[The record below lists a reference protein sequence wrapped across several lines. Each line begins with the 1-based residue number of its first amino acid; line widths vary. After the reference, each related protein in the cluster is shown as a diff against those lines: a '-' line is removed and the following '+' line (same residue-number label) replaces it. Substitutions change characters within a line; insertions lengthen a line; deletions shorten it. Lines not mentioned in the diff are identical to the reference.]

1 MNLSDVQLM
10 NGLARNVAMA
20 ATSTTANPRQF
31 KAIAIEYVGAS
42 NSALITIA
50 STTIVSA
57 IGNTGSEAADANFTV
72 GGVPGTIDL
81 TNAAAN
87 TAGELVDFINGLTD
101 YKARLIGLR
110 RADVISGA
118 GYFVA
123 ASTQQAKGNGGY
135 AVNTAVAV
143 ALHVTAELSMLD
155 GNIYS
160 GSSVKDKFTG
170 GVNSDYKRQSLVE
183 LIQVDETLTY
193 TGAGVFEVIEVDD
206 FAKTD
211 EVIYS
216 GTIPGATT
224 VAGTKSFGQL
234 GVAGITAR
242 EGRRLL
248 VRFRAASSLSAVTNL
263 VIYGRLKSKV

>member
-10 NGLARNVAMA
+10 QGLARNVSLS

-31 KAIAIEYVGAS
+31 KAIVIEYVGAS
-42 NSALITIA
+42 ASALLTVA
-50 STTIVSA
+50 STTLVSA
-57 IGNTGSEAADANFTV
+57 IGNAGSEAADANFTV

-101 YKARLIGLR
+101 YKARLVGLR

-135 AVNTAVAV
+135 AVNLAVAV
-143 ALHVTAELSMLD
+143 ALHVTAELSILD
-155 GNIYS
+155 GSIYS
-160 GSSVKDKFTG
+160 GSAAKDKAIG
-170 GVNSDYKRQSLVE
+170 GVNSDYARQSLVE
-183 LIQVDETLTY
+183 LFQVDETLTY
-193 TGAGVFEVIEVDD
+193 TGAGVFEVIEVNDYL
-206 FAKTD
+206 KTD

-216 GTIPGATT
+216 GSIPGATT

-234 GVAGITAR
+234 GISGTTAR
-242 EGRRLL
+242 PGCRLL
-248 VRFRAASSLSAVTNL
+248 VRFRAASTLSAVTNL
-263 VIYGRLKSKV
+263 VIYGKLKSKV